1 VNRESTIRAV
11 SSAPN
16 NFLFHASEFIFRDDP
31 SNIISFS
38 DAVDG
43 VEVARIHFSKNDRR
57 IYSLERSPF
66 GGFILDAKA
75 KEENMTRLIHE
86 IESWA
91 IENKIPEISIRTYPE
106 IYNPEESQK
115 IRSVLERFHFKV
127 IKQEVLQV
135 IPIDAN
141 SLTGLNRNRKRML
154 KRCIDAGLTFEQLTT
169 SSIEEAHEIFVECRE
184 DKNYPVTM
192 SLGDMRREF
201 KNFPDRYF
209 LFGVKDKDTLI
220 AASVCIQVNDRILYD
235 FFHGDKLKW
244 RELSP
249 VTLLVKGIIEFC
261 QVRHFQ
267 LLDLGVSTDDAG
279 INAGLHRFKDSFKAR
294 TSEKLTFSKRMD
306 KNQ

>member
-1 VNRESTIRAV
+1 MRAV

-16 NFLFHASEFIFRDDP
+16 NFLFHTSEFIFRDDP
-31 SNIISFS
+31 SNMISFS

-43 VEVARIHFSKNDRR
+43 VEVARIHFSKNARR

-75 KEENMTRLIHE
+75 TEENMTRLIHE

-91 IENKIPEISIRTYPE
+91 IENKIPEISIRAYPE
-106 IYNPEESQK
+106 IYNPKESQK

-127 IKQEVLQV
+127 IKHEVLQV

-141 SLTGLNRNRKRML
+141 SLTGFNRNRKRML
-154 KRCIDAGLTFEQLTT
+154 KRCIDAGLTFERLTT
-169 SSIEEAHEIFVECRE
+169 SSLEEAHEIFVECRK

-192 SLGDMRREF
+192 SLGDIRREF
-201 KNFPDRYF
+201 ENFPDRYF

-220 AASVCIQVNDRILYD
+220 AASVCIKVNDRILYD

-261 QVRHFQ
+261 QAHHFQ

-279 INAGLHRFKDSFKAR
+279 MNVGLQRFKDSFKAR
-294 TSEKLTFSKRMD
+294 TSEKLTFSKRID
-306 KNQ
+306 TSQ